1 MKNDREQTIVHVSA
15 FTTTEK
21 EKDIFRKYKMHVS
34 CVMSKPLEFEP
45 FFNLI
50 RGIEDFWFTNVAMP
64 KSTK

>member
-21 EKDIFRKYKMHVS
+21 EKDIFRRYKMHVS

-50 RGIEDFWFTNVAMP
+50 RGIKGFWFTTTRIP
-64 KSTK
+64 KSIK